1 MQKKEMG
8 AQTHTLPE
16 IQAQDYT
23 PPHERSDENSDSTA
37 TNSSDEFD
45 WSEDEEA
52 KAEKAQLH
60 VRTKRGRRLWLAFVK
75 LARPVRVVLV
85 CFLGIAISITPLL
98 VVDLRFP
105 HSPAK
110 TQVQVWSL
118 WFTIVWAASCITSLV
133 VDLIPRSVI
142 TVTWFFGGTTE
153 RLKFRVEVC
162 PYLNPRISNFILFC

>member
-1 MQKKEMG
+1 MG
-8 AQTHTLPE
+8 VQTPEQTHTLPE
-16 IQAQDYT
+16 IQEYT
-23 PPHERSDENSDSTA
+23 LPDDTDSTA

-52 KAEKAQLH
+52 KADKAQLH

-85 CFLGIAISITPLL
+85 SFLGVAISLTPLL

-118 WFTIVWAASCITSLV
+118 WFTIIWAASCITYLV

-142 TVTWFFGGTTE
+142 MVTWFFGGRTE

-162 PYLNPRISNFILFC
+162 PYLKPQRNSPNCLSS